1 MAMAQ
6 GQQAPAAVPQSN
18 GSGVQL
24 QQELQEVGT
33 EGLNNI
39 YKEAGMPTE
48 NTPEAAKQRVMMV
61 LEELGV
67 LEGLRQD
74 QLQQLQQL
82 VNEFVQ
88 LAQQGDMTAL
98 EQHPISQLLNQA
110 QQEFQQSAGMPQQAQ
125 PTGGA
130 VPQGAPGATK
140 DFASMMPPTPGGGMG
155 GR

>member
-1 MAMAQ
+1 MQKDFMGMAQ
-6 GQQAPAAVPQSN
+6 GQGQAAPQSN

-24 QQELQEVGT
+24 QQELQEVGA

-82 VNEFVQ
+82 VDEFVQ
-88 LAQQGDMTAL
+88 LAQKGDMAAL

-110 QQEFQQSAGMPQQAQ
+110 QQEFQQAAGMPQQAQ
-125 PTGGA
+125 TQQGQTEPT
-130 VPQGAPGATK
+130 ATK
-140 DFASMMPPTPGGGMG
+140 DFASMMPPAGGGLG

>member
-1 MAMAQ
+1 MQPDFMGMAQ
-6 GQQAPAAVPQSN
+6 GQAAPQSN

-24 QQELQEVGT
+24 QQELQEVGA
-33 EGLNNI
+33 EGLNSI
-39 YKEAGMPTE
+39 YEEAGMPTE

-82 VNEFVQ
+82 VDEFVQ
-88 LAQQGDMTAL
+88 LAQQGDMAAL

-110 QQEFQQSAGMPQQAQ
+110 QQEFQQAAGMPQQAQ
-125 PTGGA
+125 AQPA
-130 VPQGAPGATK
+130 ATK
-140 DFASMMPPTPGGGMG
+140 DFASMMPPSGGGLG